1 MTNQKSFLSNKL
13 ATELVLRAMRPE
25 DSDAVARIYLES
37 RQHHFPWVK
46 HPRLA
51 DFLADSRGER
61 VMVAIFGN
69 EIVGFASL
77 SEWDHFLHLLFVK
90 EGWQGYGIGARLL
103 EWARQA
109 VTEPLELKVV
119 LANVGA
125 QRFYDREGF
134 VRIRKSQLARPQNV
148 TYRDGRK

>member
-37 RQHHFPWVK
+37 RQHHFSWVK
-46 HPRLA
+46 HPLLA
-51 DFLADSRGER
+51 DFVTDSHGER
-61 VMVAIFGN
+61 VMVAVFGN

-90 EGWQGYGIGARLL
+90 EGWQRYGIGKCLL
-103 EWARQA
+103 NWARQ
-109 VTEPLELKVV
+109 VVNEPLELKVV
-119 LANVGA
+119 VANLDA

-134 VRIRKSQLARPQNV
+134 VPVRKSQLVKPQNV